1 MSGKEPPHQKLIA
14 SYFRSLTSRFFHR
27 SRTERE
33 LQEEL
38 ESHMNLRADA
48 LERSGLP
55 RAEAE
60 RRARLEFGSPER
72 SRETCRENI
81 PGNFVDTL
89 MQHLRVSVR
98 TRAKQPVFAA
108 DAVVTLAV
116 RI

>member
-72 SRETCRENI
+72 FREECRETI
-81 PGNFVDTL
+81 AGNFVDTI
-89 MQHLRVSVR
+89 MQDLRFSVR
-98 TRAKQPVFAA
+98 TLATTPAYA
-108 DAVVTLAV
+108 TACIVT
-116 RI
+116 